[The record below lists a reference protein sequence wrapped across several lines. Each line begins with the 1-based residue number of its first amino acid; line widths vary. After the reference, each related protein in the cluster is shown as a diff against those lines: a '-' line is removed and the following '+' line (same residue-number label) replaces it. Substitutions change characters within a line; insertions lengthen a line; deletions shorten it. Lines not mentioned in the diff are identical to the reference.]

1 MPQDCIAGSG
11 GETDPEDAGLLIF
24 RTPLA
29 AFDAL
34 LVLRPEAL
42 PQVSAERGLPGYV
55 SMACA

>member
-1 MPQDCIAGSG
+1 MQDCIAGSDS
-11 GETDPEDAGLLIF
+11 EVDPEEAGLTVF

-42 PQVSAERGLPGYV
+42 PQVSVKRRGML
-55 SMACA
+55 MN